1 MSEEEIAVFRKSVR
15 CWSNEDFEGAV
26 ALLDEK
32 IVHTVNVDALQIPW
46 VSSAEGKAN
55 VTARLKVIVDT
66 FIVNAFIIESLTY
79 ENGEIRATVLG
90 YHVHRKT
97 RERLDVRVRFR
108 VRVRNGLIVRI
119 DETLDATYIEVF
131 QRFVSYLE
139 QTAREAGYSLSEP

>member
-1 MSEEEIAVFRKSVR
+1 MSQEEEIAVFRRAVR
-15 CWSNEDFEGAV
+15 CWSDEDFESTV
-26 ALLDEK
+26 ALLADD

-55 VTARLKVIVDT
+55 VSARLKLIADT
-66 FIVNAFIIESLTY
+66 FVINAFVLETITY
-79 ENGEIRATVLG
+79 EEGEIRATVLG

-108 VRVRNGLIVRI
+108 VRVRDGLIVRI
-119 DETLDATYIEVF
+119 DEFLDAAYIEAF

-139 QTAREAGYSLSEP
+139 QTAKDAGITLP

>member
-1 MSEEEIAVFRKSVR
+1 MSQEEEIAVFRRAVR
-15 CWSNEDFEGAV
+15 CWSDEDFESTV
-26 ALLDEK
+26 ALLADD

-55 VTARLKVIVDT
+55 VSARLKLIADT
-66 FIVNAFIIESLTY
+66 FVINAFVLETITY
-79 ENGEIRATVLG
+79 EEGEIRATVLG

-108 VRVRNGLIVRI
+108 VRVRDGLIVRI
-119 DETLDATYIEVF
+119 DEFLDAAYIEAF

-139 QTAREAGYSLSEP
+139 QTAQDAGITLP

>member
-1 MSEEEIAVFRKSVR
+1 MSQEEEIAVFRRAVR
-15 CWSNEDFEGAV
+15 CWSDEDFEGTV
-26 ALLDEK
+26 ALLADD

-55 VTARLKVIVDT
+55 VSARLKLIADT
-66 FIVNAFIIESLTY
+66 FVINAFVLETITY
-79 ENGEIRATVLG
+79 EEGEIRATVLG

-108 VRVRNGLIVRI
+108 VRVRDGLIVRI
-119 DETLDATYIEVF
+119 DEFLDAAYIEAF

-139 QTAREAGYSLSEP
+139 QTAQDAGITMP